1 MRASFQF
8 PARNNRLRDQCNAT
22 LLALC
27 DSITHVIT
35 IHIISYPCV
44 PQPHIVILEWES
56 SITLKPALLRSNQ
69 TERLWYSISMKRP
82 PTTHHLQLFTILTN
96 SFHPPRKRA
105 AAIVIHRK
113 HDHYQTTARRVK
125 MHLLNKETT
134 NHPQILVRR
143 WILSETN

>member
-8 PARNNRLRDQCNAT
+8 PARNNRVRDQCNAT

-35 IHIISYPCV
+35 IHIIS
-44 PQPHIVILEWES
+44 
-56 SITLKPALLRSNQ
+56 SICATTTHSNPGMGKFKPALLRSNQ

-134 NHPQILVRR
+134 NHPQILVKR